1 MARLLRLPVSTPKVR
16 LLRARSSRWSR
27 ASKSRWRR
35 PRGAAIQDARVILKA
50 LAENY
55 IKQLKSI
62 TPTKVARF
70 GKNFLIEGIK
80 AFATAM
86 AVDWIIGDSY
96 LRTRLGCARCGHSL
110 PEEDDTPEKVRAYTK
125 EAVSFLPPPIALI
138 IAGAIR
144 NIAPLNAI
152 QYG

>member
-1 MARLLRLPVSTPKVR
+1 M
-16 LLRARSSRWSR
+16 
-27 ASKSRWRR
+27 
-35 PRGAAIQDARVILKA
+35 
-50 LAENY
+50 
-55 IKQLKSI
+55 
-62 TPTKVARF
+62 ARF

-96 LRTRLGCARCGHSL
+96 LEPDLAALDAAIRC
-110 PEEDDTPEKVRAYTK
+110 PKDDTPEKVRAYTK
-125 EAVSFLPPPIALI
+125 EAVSFLPLPIALI